1 MMRLAALLL
10 VAPSVFGFSPA
21 ILKPSKLVSL
31 RAEGETEAK
40 AQSCGIQFYP
50 GVFEP
55 VVPNVRLTR
64 SRDGTNG
71 VAYFEFER
79 PSMFDPKET
88 IEETMQEA
96 ITAMRMIDEEGEI
109 STNKIDANFVNGQPY
124 GLSVQYVMQSMEEWD
139 RFIRFM
145 DNFAAAS
152 ELGFA
157 DNSAGE
163 DGGKQAAKSQA
174 V

>member
-1 MMRLAALLL
+1 
-10 VAPSVFGFSPA
+10 
-21 ILKPSKLVSL
+21 
-31 RAEGETEAK
+31 
-40 AQSCGIQFYP
+40 
-50 GVFEP
+50 
-55 VVPNVRLTR
+55 
-64 SRDGTNG
+64 
-71 VAYFEFER
+71 
-79 PSMFDPKET
+79 MFDPKET